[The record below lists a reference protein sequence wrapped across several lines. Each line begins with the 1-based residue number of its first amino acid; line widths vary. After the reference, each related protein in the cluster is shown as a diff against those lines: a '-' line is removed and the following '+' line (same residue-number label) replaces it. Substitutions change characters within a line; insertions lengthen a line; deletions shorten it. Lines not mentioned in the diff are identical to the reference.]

1 MLKKPQFVMRYGII
15 YITQRTSNKMSLT
28 KNAFAHF
35 GLEKSIL
42 SALSDLG
49 YERATPIQEQG
60 IPILL
65 NGEDLLAQA
74 QTGTGKTATFALPIL
89 SRLDHAVRAPQ
100 ALILVPTRELAIQ
113 VAEAF
118 QSYAKQMKG
127 FSVTPIYGG
136 QDFNTQL
143 RSLKRGSQVIVGTP
157 GRLMDHMRRKTLPLN
172 ALKAVVLDEADE
184 MLKMGF
190 AEDVE
195 WILGQLN
202 APHQTALFS
211 ATLSPSIQK
220 IAQRYLKDAKKIQ
233 IKSQTNTVEAI
244 EQCYVSV
251 SNRNQKLDVLTRL
264 LEVEENQAV
273 IIFTR
278 TKTEST
284 ELAER
289 LQARGHSAA
298 ALNGDMSQ
306 GAREKTINRLKKGE
320 LDILIATDV
329 AARGID
335 VDRIS
340 HVINYDIPYDVD
352 AYVHR
357 IGRTGRAGRAGK
369 AILFVTPREMR
380 LFSDIERHINK
391 SIKRIEP
398 PSLKVIRE
406 KRTAQLSEKVLTV
419 IREKGKQLAP
429 YVEIVMALTE
439 QHALAA
445 KDLAAALMFLS
456 EEQSASGDLPVTD
469 SSAHRG
475 RGERS
480 DRGRG
485 SRDRDRGSRDRHP
498 RDQGN
503 RGRPFE
509 NRSGDRF
516 SEDDKPKPRRKFGE
530 RMASRH
536 AESAALK
543 DSKEFKAPRE
553 TREFKGPRDPKAF
566 KGPREFKGS
575 KESSGF
581 KERSEKRSFK
591 SGDASS
597 RLDRSDKKRPPR

>member
-1 MLKKPQFVMRYGII
+1 M
-15 YITQRTSNKMSLT
+15 
-28 KNAFAHF
+28 
-35 GLEKSIL
+35 
-42 SALSDLG
+42 
-49 YERATPIQEQG
+49 
-60 IPILL
+60 
-65 NGEDLLAQA
+65 LAQA

-89 SRLDHAVRAPQ
+89 SRLDHDVRAPQ

-157 GRLMDHMRRKTLPLN
+157 GRLMDHMRRKTLPLD
-172 ALKAVVLDEADE
+172 ALKTVVLDEADE

-195 WILGQLN
+195 WILGQLT

-220 IAQRYLKDAKKIQ
+220 IAQRYLKDAKKVQ
-233 IKSQTNTVEAI
+233 IKSLTNTVEAI

-335 VDRIS
+335 VERVS

-352 AYVHR
+352 SYVHR
-357 IGRTGRAGRAGK
+357 IGRTGRAGRTGK

-380 LFSDIERHINK
+380 LFADIERHINK

-398 PSLKVIRE
+398 PSLKAIRE
-406 KRTAQLSEKVLTV
+406 KRTAQLSEKILAV

-429 YVEIVMALTE
+429 FVEIVMALTE
-439 QHALAA
+439 EHSLAA
-445 KDLAAALMFLS
+445 KDLAAALMFLN
-456 EEQSASGDLPVTD
+456 EEQSASSDFPVTESFD
-469 SSAHRG
+469 HKD

-485 SRDRDRGSRDRHP
+485 SRDRGSRDGGSRDGGSRDRGS

-503 RGRPFE
+503 RGRPYE
-509 NRSGDRF
+509 NRSGDRSSDRF
-516 SEDDKPKPRRKFGE
+516 SDDDKPKPRRKFGE
-530 RMASRH
+530 RIATRR
-536 AESAALK
+536 AESTAPK
-543 DSKEFKAPRE
+543 DSQAFKAPRE
-553 TREFKGPRDPKAF
+553 AKESREPREFKGPREPREPREF
-566 KGPREFKGS
+566 KGPRESKEFKGS

-591 SGDASS
+591 PGDASS
-597 RLDRSDKKRPPR
+597 RPDRSDKKKPPRA

>member
-1 MLKKPQFVMRYGII
+1 
-15 YITQRTSNKMSLT
+15 MSLT

-65 NGEDLLAQA
+65 NGDDLLAQA

-89 SRLDHAVRAPQ
+89 SRLDHALRAPQ

-136 QDFNTQL
+136 QDFGTQL

-157 GRLMDHMRRKTLPLN
+157 GRLMDHMRRNTLSLD

-211 ATLSPSIQK
+211 ATMSPSIQK
-220 IAQRYLKDAKKIQ
+220 IAQRYLKNAKKIQ

-306 GAREKTINRLKKGE
+306 AAREKTINRLKKGE

-380 LFSDIERHINK
+380 LFDDIERHINK
-391 SIKRIEP
+391 SIKRIDP

-406 KRTAQLSEKVLTV
+406 KRAAQLSEKIVAL
-419 IREKGKQLAP
+419 IANKGKQLTP
-429 YVEIVMALTE
+429 YVETVMNLTN
-439 QHALAA
+439 QHSLSA
-445 KDLAAALMFLS
+445 KDVAAALMYLS
-456 EEQSASGDLPVTD
+456 EEESISGDVTTVD
-469 SSAHRG
+469 AFEHKDRD
-475 RGERS
+475 ERS
-480 DRGRG
+480 DRKR
-485 SRDRDRGSRDRHP
+485 SSRDRHP
-498 RDQGN
+498 KNQGN
-503 RGRPFE
+503 RGRPYE

-516 SEDDKPKPRRKFGE
+516 SDEDKPKRRKFGD
-530 RMASRH
+530 R
-536 AESAALK
+536 SAARRGDSNAPR
-543 DSKEFKAPRE
+543 DSKEFRGAKERRE
-553 TREFKGPRDPKAF
+553 PKER
-566 KGPREFKGS
+566 KEFKGS
-575 KESSGF
+575 KEFGGF

-591 SGDASS
+591 SRDGSQ
-597 RLDRSDKKRPPR
+597 RPDRNDKKRPPR

>member
-1 MLKKPQFVMRYGII
+1 
-15 YITQRTSNKMSLT
+15 MSS
-28 KNAFAHF
+28 KINAFSHF
-35 GLEKSIL
+35 GLDKNIL
-42 SALSDLG
+42 NTLSDLG
-49 YERATPIQEQG
+49 YEKATPVQEQG

-89 SRLDHAVRAPQ
+89 SRLHHDVRAPQ

-157 GRLMDHMRRKTLPLN
+157 GRLMDHMRRKTLPLD
-172 ALKAVVLDEADE
+172 ALQTIVLDEADE

-195 WILGQLN
+195 WILGQLT

-220 IAQRYLKDAKKIQ
+220 IAQRYLKDAKKIH

-244 EQCYVSV
+244 EQCYVTV

-264 LEVEENQAV
+264 LEIEENQAV

-306 GAREKTINRLKKGE
+306 NAREKTINRLRKGD

-335 VDRIS
+335 VERVS

-357 IGRTGRAGRAGK
+357 IGRTGRAGRTGK

-380 LFSDIERHINK
+380 LFKDIEHHINK

-398 PSLKVIRE
+398 PSLKAIRE
-406 KRTAQLSEKVLTV
+406 KRAAQLVEKIAMALK
-419 IREKGKQLAP
+419 EKKAQLAP
-429 YVEIVMALTE
+429 YVEMVMTLTDQQACSAKE
-439 QHALAA
+439 VAA
-445 KDLAAALMFLS
+445 VLMLLN
-456 EEQSASGDLPVTD
+456 EEQNASTD
-469 SSAHRG
+469 NYIEPSS
-475 RGERS
+475 
-480 DRGRG
+480 
-485 SRDRDRGSRDRHP
+485 
-498 RDQGN
+498 N
-503 RGRPFE
+503 
-509 NRSGDRF
+509 
-516 SEDDKPKPRRKFGE
+516 
-530 RMASRH
+530 
-536 AESAALK
+536 ES
-543 DSKEFKAPRE
+543 
-553 TREFKGPRDPKAF
+553 
-566 KGPREFKGS
+566 
-575 KESSGF
+575 
-581 KERSEKRSFK
+581 ERSEKRHYGKRNEERRSGFSKRGDRFERSDRPKFERTERPKKFRFEKTERPKFEKSERSFSDAKSSKAPRDFKDAKKSFHSKRSFK
-591 SGDASS
+591 
-597 RLDRSDKKRPPR
+597 K